1 MKAAVLFTVGLLAG
15 VCGAQQKP
23 ICAAEFEVF
32 PFVNPKPTDRRSSC
46 PILNALANHGFLPRD
61 GLNISREQ
69 MLEGMQR
76 GLGLNT
82 TGPLQNTTARGLTM
96 SSTGNPN
103 TLHLDDIDK
112 HGVIERDASL
122 SRQDIGVGD
131 PKPFNP
137 TIWASALAWLP
148 DDVVSV
154 EQMSRAMAQRIVAA
168 NASNP
173 KFNLTKAQE
182 AVAVNAWGLTLLMF
196 GNGAENNATKRHI
209 RVLFEE
215 ERLPFAEGWRQ
226 SNPLVQASQSAEI
239 NKKIAAA
246 MPQQRQ
252 GCPMGMA

>member
-15 VCGAQQKP
+15 VCSAQQKP
-23 ICAAEFEVF
+23 IYAAEYEVF
-32 PFVNPKPTDRRSSC
+32 PFANPKPTDRRSSC
-46 PILNALANHGFLPRD
+46 PILSALANHGFLPPD

-69 MLEGMQR
+69 MPEGMQR

-82 TGPLQNTTARGLTM
+82 TGPLQNTTARGLAM

-122 SRQDIGVGD
+122 SRQDIGEGD
-131 PKPFNP
+131 PKPFTP

-148 DDVVSV
+148 DDVVS
-154 EQMSRAMAQRIVAA
+154 
-168 NASNP
+168 
-173 KFNLTKAQE
+173 FNLTKAQE
-182 AVAVNAWGLTLLMF
+182 AVAVAVNAWGLTLLMF
-196 GNGAENNATKRHI
+196 GNGAENNATKQHI